1 MPGAGSLLCNEG
13 SRKVETLRT
22 STLSGAKLTAVLP
35 DLTRLRIEVFR
46 DFPYLY
52 DGSAEAEE
60 SYLSALSRS
69 KDCMIAAA
77 EDSGRIVGC
86 ATGSALIG
94 HHDEFAA
101 PFRETGYDPS
111 QIFYCGESVLLPAY
125 RGRGLGHKFFDLRE
139 AHAVGC
145 GYRYAAFC
153 AVIRPETHALRPAG
167 YSPLDVFWE
176 KRGYRKAP
184 GIIAMFSW
192 KEVGQASESEHAMQF
207 WIRELV

>member
-1 MPGAGSLLCNEG
+1 LLCKEW
-13 SRKVETLRT
+13 RKKVETMRIN
-22 STLSGAKLTAVLP
+22 TLAGLELIRVLP
-35 DLTRLRIEVFR
+35 DIARLRIEVFR

-52 DGSAEAEE
+52 DGSAESEE
-60 SYLSALSRS
+60 TYLSALSRS

-77 EDSGRIVGC
+77 EENGRIVGC

-94 HHDEFAA
+94 HHGEFAA
-101 PFRETGYDPS
+101 PFRGADYDPA

-139 AHAVGC
+139 AHAIAC
-145 GYRYAAFC
+145 GYRYSAFC
-153 AVIRPETHALRPAG
+153 AVIRPENHLLRPQD
-167 YSPLDVFWE
+167 YSPLDAFWE

-184 GIIAMFSW
+184 GVVATFHW
-192 KEVGQASESEHAMQF
+192 KEIGQTRESEHAMQF

>member
-1 MPGAGSLLCNEG
+1 LRIITLTGAGLAG
-13 SRKVETLRT
+13 
-22 STLSGAKLTAVLP
+22 VLP
-35 DLTRLRIEVFR
+35 ALARLRIEIFR

-52 DGSAEAEE
+52 DGSAESEE

-69 KDCMIAAA
+69 KDCMVAVA
-77 EDSGRIVGC
+77 EDGGRIVGC

-94 HHDEFAA
+94 HHGEFAA

-139 AHAVGC
+139 AHAIGR

-153 AVIRPETHALRPAG
+153 AVIRPENHGLRPPD
-167 YSPLDVFWE
+167 YSPLDAFWE

-184 GIIAMFSW
+184 GVVATFRW
-192 KEVGQASESEHAMQF
+192 KEIGHPLESEHAMQF
-207 WIRELV
+207 WIRELA